1 MDHTKFVVVDNKW
14 ICVGSWNCW
23 LRAHFY
29 EAETNIVVDNA
40 QIGARL
46 VRDEMDFVTRDKLV
60 DVGDIT
66 IYNAAMLRE
75 EGAIVAAR
83 LGHSGDAFSAKFLQG
98 RGYFIKREFLCK
110 PPPVV
115 DSRTTLPVVEG
126 IRRVRQ
132 A

>member
-1 MDHTKFVVVDNKW
+1 MTKRSMDHTKFVVVDKKW

-83 LGHSGDAFSAKFLQG
+83 LGHSGDAFSAKFL
-98 RGYFIKREFLCK
+98 
-110 PPPVV
+110 
-115 DSRTTLPVVEG
+115 
-126 IRRVRQ
+126 
-132 A
+132 